1 MKALVIYDS
10 VYGNTEKIAQA
21 VGDALN
27 NGVRVVHVGE
37 AVPTELGTL
46 DLLIIGSP
54 TQGGRPTKPMQDFLS
69 RIPESSLKNVKVT
82 SFDTRISTRLV
93 GIFGYAAGR
102 ILEALKTRKGQIAAF
117 PQGFFVRGT
126 RGPLKEGEL
135 ERAVSWAQG
144 ILEIEKKD

>member
-21 VGDALN
+21 IGEVLN
-27 NGVRVVHVGE
+27 NEARVVRVGE

-54 TQGGRPTKPMQDFLS
+54 TQGGKPTKELQDFLS
-69 RIPESSLKNVKVT
+69 QIPENSLKNVKVT

-102 ILEALKTRKGQIAAF
+102 ILEVLKTRKGQVAAF
-117 PQGFFVRGT
+117 PQGFFVQGSK
-126 RGPLKEGEL
+126 GPLKEGEL
-135 ERAVSWAQG
+135 ERAISWAKG
-144 ILEIEKKD
+144 IAEVEKR